1 MLLDVSSNMADKKV
15 MAITA
20 VLILVIAAGAAFIVM
35 NGGDD
40 DGYKVDETGRL
51 MILGNADNNDLVDKN
66 DVDTLETIIN
76 SGSWDQEKYPYA
88 DANNDGKITQAD
100 VDTVE
105 KILDKTVG
113 HVYYVNKDG
122 DIMPSNYPVDKFVS
136 VGTFAINHMIVLGED
151 KCVGISKS
159 SNFIDNTYWTGITNK
174 AKISDNAKR
183 ADYELVTAIDGVKAI
198 FSGDSA
204 GGGIPNESDFV
215 KADIDVVRLDFNGPN
230 ETAAVMIMG
239 FLIDEVD
246 RSLEIVEYYDKVA
259 AKTEEVIAKHPE
271 LSKQTAL
278 VSYNNL
284 TMQSNIGAQG
294 YFPEKL
300 GMSNAWIYD
309 AKIDDKETLSAKT
322 GDSEWYLNDRF
333 RCDYII
339 ELSNMNYD
347 ADASADS
354 YLSQL
359 NEYFHKLDAFPTKTV
374 LINSSVPLFAKMAYL
389 LEGLFPED
397 VGVGYADK
405 IFQSYLEE
413 FNPAFTATGY
423 DVSEDGLFLVTPEE
437 IKAYAEAHKI

>member
-40 DGYKVDETGRL
+40 NGYKVDETGRL

-113 HVYYVNKDG
+113 HVNYVNLEG
-122 DIMPSNYPVDKFVS
+122 NIMSCNYPVDKYVS
-136 VGTFAINHMIVLGED
+136 IGTFAINTMIVLGED

-159 SNFIDNTYWTGITNK
+159 KTFTDNTYWTGIQNK
-174 AKISDNAKR
+174 AKASENAKR
-183 ADYELVTAIDGVKAI
+183 ADYELVTQMDGVKAI
-198 FSGDSA
+198 FSGDDSA
-204 GGGIPNESDFV
+204 NGIPNESDFV
-215 KADIDVVRLDFNGPN
+215 KADIDVVRLEFNGAN
-230 ETAAVMIMG
+230 EIAAIMIMG
-239 FLIDEVD
+239 FLIDEVE
-246 RSLEIVEYYDKVA
+246 RSLEIAEYYDRVAKKV
-259 AKTEEVIAKHPE
+259 EEVIAKHPE
-271 LSKQTAL
+271 LTTMTAL

-284 TMQSNIGAQG
+284 MMQSDRGPQG
-294 YFPEKL
+294 YFPELL
-300 GMSNAWIYD
+300 GMTNAWIYND
-309 AKIDDKETLSAKT
+309 NIDDKTALSAKS

-333 RCDYII
+333 KCDYII

-359 NEYFHKLDAFPTKTV
+359 NEYFYKLDAFPTKTV

-437 IKAYAEAHKI
+437 IKAYADAHKI